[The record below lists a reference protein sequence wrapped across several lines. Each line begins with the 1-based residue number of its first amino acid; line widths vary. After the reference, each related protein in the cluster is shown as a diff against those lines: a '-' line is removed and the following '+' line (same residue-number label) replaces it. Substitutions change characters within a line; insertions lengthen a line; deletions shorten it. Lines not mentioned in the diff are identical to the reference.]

1 MAKIPEAFGMA
12 QYSLVTVA
20 EASSGSFVQLSS
32 NVTHQVRMTM
42 NVGQNTLMSLADSA
56 ANATNTSSQ
65 IFIRA
70 GTSGPDFEICATPSR
85 LWFRSFTTNTSTVY
99 AFAWTLENADLA

>member
-1 MAKIPEAFGMA
+1 MA
-12 QYSLVTVA
+12 QYSLVAVA
-20 EASSGSFVQLSS
+20 DASSGNFVQLSS
-32 NVTHQVRMTM
+32 NVTHQVRMAI
-42 NVGQNTLMSLADSA
+42 NVGQNSLMALADSA
-56 ANATNTSSQ
+56 TNATNTSSQ

-85 LWFRSFTTNTSTVY
+85 LWFRSFTTNASNIY